1 MINQY
6 KSPKDKISTIIN
18 FCNILSAMILNTS
31 KNKNNS
37 TNNTEKNN
45 NNLSAAGADEV
56 LPIVVYA
63 LLQGN
68 IKKLK
73 SNINYIRLFR
83 HHSRFDSNKE
93 EYFTTVLESGVEFID
108 KLNVNTDLKIEK
120 EEFSKL
126 IRESEN
132 KMKLKIENLN
142 PPQKMKNIDENFL
155 IYFLSEGEGD
165 NSNNTT
171 KKSINDNEK
180 KDESIELN
188 EFKAN
193 AVNIN
198 TSSIINK
205 SLLNENNGIIN
216 LNLDKLYKEYFNK
229 DLKEMSLYQLE
240 KMVNDF
246 KITIMLVDSYLNKGK
261 LTEINNE
268 NI

>member
-1 MINQY
+1 MNLELAMINQY
-6 KSPKDKISTIIN
+6 KSPKDKVSTIIN

-31 KNKNNS
+31 KNNS
-37 TNNTEKNN
+37 TNNTENN
-45 NNLSAAGADEV
+45 NNISSAGADEV
-56 LPIVVYA
+56 LPIIVYS

-93 EYFTTVLESGVEFID
+93 EYFTTVIESGVEFID

-126 IRESEN
+126 IRESEKKIN
-132 KMKLKIENLN
+132 LKFESLS

-155 IYFLSEGEGD
+155 IYFLSEAEGD
-165 NSNNTT
+165 NSNNIA

-180 KDESIELN
+180 KDEPIELN

-205 SLLNENNGIIN
+205 NLLNENNGIIN
-216 LNLDKLYKEYFNK
+216 LNLDKLYKDYFNK
-229 DLKEMSLYQLE
+229 DLKEMSLY
-240 KMVNDF
+240 
-246 KITIMLVDSYLNKGK
+246 
-261 LTEINNE
+261 
-268 NI
+268 

>member
-1 MINQY
+1 
-6 KSPKDKISTIIN
+6 
-18 FCNILSAMILNTS
+18 MILNTS

-37 TNNTEKNN
+37 ANNTEKNN

-171 KKSINDNEK
+171 KKSIKEK
-180 KDESIELN
+180 
-188 EFKAN
+188 
-193 AVNIN
+193 
-198 TSSIINK
+198 
-205 SLLNENNGIIN
+205 
-216 LNLDKLYKEYFNK
+216 
-229 DLKEMSLYQLE
+229 
-240 KMVNDF
+240 
-246 KITIMLVDSYLNKGK
+246 
-261 LTEINNE
+261 
-268 NI
+268 

>member
-1 MINQY
+1 
-6 KSPKDKISTIIN
+6 
-18 FCNILSAMILNTS
+18 
-31 KNKNNS
+31 
-37 TNNTEKNN
+37 
-45 NNLSAAGADEV
+45 
-56 LPIVVYA
+56 
-63 LLQGN
+63 
-68 IKKLK
+68 
-73 SNINYIRLFR
+73 
-83 HHSRFDSNKE
+83 
-93 EYFTTVLESGVEFID
+93 
-108 KLNVNTDLKIEK
+108 
-120 EEFSKL
+120 
-126 IRESEN
+126 
-132 KMKLKIENLN
+132 
-142 PPQKMKNIDENFL
+142 MKNIDENFL

-180 KDESIELN
+180 KDEPIELN

-205 SLLNENNGIIN
+205 RLLNENNGIIN